1 MRKFLKNGILTTH
14 GNSMDAV
21 DAEQGKRTWMVILIM
36 GVSGS
41 GKTTIGR
48 LLARALQVPFVDGD
62 DLHPRANIR
71 KMKEGFPLTDD
82 DRVPWLN
89 RVAAEMLCLSQQGG
103 GVVACSALKEKYR
116 RILFSDVSF
125 PVLLVYL
132 KGTRDTLS
140 QRLTQR
146 TEHFM
151 PPTLLDSQIKTL
163 EEPDAALTLS
173 IELSPEILCDRIVHQ
188 ALLLAHTTS

>member
-1 MRKFLKNGILTTH
+1 
-14 GNSMDAV
+14 
-21 DAEQGKRTWMVILIM
+21 MVILIM

-41 GKTTIGR
+41 GKTSVGR
-48 LLARALQVPFVDGD
+48 LVARVLQVPFVDGD
-62 DLHPRANIR
+62 DLHPRANIS
-71 KMKEGFPLTDD
+71 KMKEGFPLTDE

-89 RVAAEMLCLSQQGG
+89 RVAAEMLCLAQQEG
-103 GVVACSALKEKYR
+103 GVVACSALKEIYR
-116 RILFSDVSF
+116 KILFSDVSF

-132 KGTRDTLS
+132 KGTRNTLS

-151 PPTLLDSQIKTL
+151 PPALLDSQLKTL

-173 IELSPEILCDRIVHQ
+173 IELTPEILCHRIVHQ

>member
-1 MRKFLKNGILTTH
+1 LRKFLKRRFQKTPFSALHDYVAGYETRGDI
-14 GNSMDAV
+14 
-21 DAEQGKRTWMVILIM
+21 WMVILIM

-41 GKTTIGR
+41 GKTTVGR
-48 LLARALQVPFVDGD
+48 LVARALGVPFVDGD
-62 DLHPRANIR
+62 DLHSRANIS

-82 DRVPWLN
+82 DRIPWLKG
-89 RVAAEMLCLSQQGG
+89 VAAEMFRLAGQGG
-103 GVVACSALKEKYR
+103 GVVACSALKESYR
-116 RILFSDVSF
+116 KILFGDFPF

-132 KGTRDTLS
+132 KGTRDNLS

-151 PPTLLDSQIKTL
+151 PPALLDSQLETM

-173 IELSPEILCDRIVHQ
+173 IELSPEILCERIVRH
-188 ALLLAHTTS
+188 ATR

>member
-1 MRKFLKNGILTTH
+1 
-14 GNSMDAV
+14 
-21 DAEQGKRTWMVILIM
+21 MVILIM

-41 GKTTIGR
+41 GKTTVG
-48 LLARALQVPFVDGD
+48 LLVARALQVPFVDGD
-62 DLHPRANIR
+62 DLHSRANIS
-71 KMKEGFPLTDD
+71 KMKEGLPLTDE
-82 DRVPWLN
+82 DRIPWLN
-89 RVAAEMLCLSQQGG
+89 RVAAEMVRLEGQGG
-103 GVVACSALKEKYR
+103 GVVACSALKESYR
-116 RILFSDVSF
+116 KILFGDVSF

-151 PPTLLDSQIKTL
+151 PPALLDSQLETL

-173 IELSPEILCDRIVHQ
+173 VDLTPEILCDRIVHE
-188 ALLLAHTTS
+188 ALLLAHKTS